1 MLETATQEFRNLM
14 STQIPNEEDYSK
26 NTIGKKNFMITLVF
40 KMLLLDNI
48 FFISM
53 HETLCD
59 IHVHVA

>member
-26 NTIGKKNFMITLVF
+26 NTIGKKFVMITLVF

-53 HETLCD
+53 HDTLCD
-59 IHVHVA
+59 MYMYM

>member
-1 MLETATQEFRNLM
+1 MLETATQAFRNLM

-26 NTIGKKNFMITLVF
+26 NTIGKKKFMITLVL
-40 KMLLLDNI
+40 KMLLLDII